1 MSTIAI
7 AGLGWLGL
15 PLAAQ
20 LQELGHH
27 VKGSVTSKNKQAEL
41 RNHGLDVYQ
50 VEIAEDEIRGEIQSF
65 LADTEILIILIPP
78 GLRRNTGHN
87 HALRM
92 AQLLDATEKASV
104 KKVILISST
113 GVYDDAQGAVTEK
126 DIPQPQD
133 NKGKQLLEV
142 EQIFFKSPALET
154 TVIRFGGLFGGS
166 RNPVK
171 YLAGR
176 TGLSNGKAP
185 VNLIHRQDCMGIIL
199 GVIYKN
205 AFGHIINAVHP
216 EHPKKSEY
224 YTQQALALGLEPPQ
238 YDTEEADET
247 YKKVDS
253 VTLKPVLGYT
263 FQKSL

>member
-1 MSTIAI
+1 MSRIAI

-20 LQELGHH
+20 LQELGHT
-27 VKGSVTSKNKQAEL
+27 VKGSVTSKTKQAEL
-41 RNHGLDVYQ
+41 KTYGVDVYQ
-50 VEIAEDEIRGEIQSF
+50 VEIAEEEIRGEISSF
-65 LADTEILIILIPP
+65 LADSEILIILIPP

-92 AQLLDATEKASV
+92 AQLLDAVEKSQV
-104 KKVILISST
+104 KKVILVSST
-113 GVYDDAQGAVTEK
+113 GVYDDSQGKVTEADLPK
-126 DIPQPQD
+126 PED

-142 EQIFFKSPALET
+142 EQIFFKSSAIDT

-176 TGLSNGKAP
+176 TGLNNGNAP

-199 GVIYKN
+199 SVIYKN

-216 EHPKKSEY
+216 DHPSKAVYYKKE
-224 YTQQALALGLEPPQ
+224 AKALGLEPPV
-238 YDTEEADET
+238 YDADT
-247 YKKVDS
+247 DQTFKQVDS
-253 VTLKPVLGYT
+253 VTIKSLLGYT

>member
-1 MSTIAI
+1 MSRIAI

-20 LQELGHH
+20 LQELGHT
-27 VKGSVTSKNKQAEL
+27 VKGSVTSKTKQAEL
-41 RNHGLDVYQ
+41 KTYGVDVYQ
-50 VEIAEDEIRGEIQSF
+50 VEIAEDEIRGEINSF
-65 LADTEILIILIPP
+65 LADSEILIILIPP

-92 AQLLDATEKASV
+92 AQLLDAVEKSSIP
-104 KKVILISST
+104 KVILISST
-113 GVYDDAQGAVTEK
+113 GVYDDSQGKVTEADVPK
-126 DIPQPQD
+126 PQD
-133 NKGKQLLEV
+133 NKGKQLVEV
-142 EQIFFKSPALET
+142 EQIFFKSTAVKT

-176 TGLSNGKAP
+176 TGLSNGNAP
-185 VNLIHRQDCMGIIL
+185 VNLIHREDCMGVIL

-205 AFGHIINAVHP
+205 AFGHILNAVHP
-216 EHPKKSEY
+216 DHPAKAVYYKK
-224 YTQQALALGLEPPQ
+224 QAEALGLEPPLYESDRDQ
-238 YDTEEADET
+238 TF
-247 YKKVDS
+247 KQVDS
-253 VTLKPVLGYT
+253 VNLKPLLGYT

>member
-1 MSTIAI
+1 MSNIAI

-20 LQELGHH
+20 LQELGHR

-104 KKVILISST
+104 K
-113 GVYDDAQGAVTEK
+113 
-126 DIPQPQD
+126 
-133 NKGKQLLEV
+133 
-142 EQIFFKSPALET
+142 
-154 TVIRFGGLFGGS
+154 R
-166 RNPVK
+166 
-171 YLAGR
+171 
-176 TGLSNGKAP
+176 
-185 VNLIHRQDCMGIIL
+185 
-199 GVIYKN
+199 
-205 AFGHIINAVHP
+205 
-216 EHPKKSEY
+216 
-224 YTQQALALGLEPPQ
+224 
-238 YDTEEADET
+238 
-247 YKKVDS
+247 
-253 VTLKPVLGYT
+253 
-263 FQKSL
+263 

>member
-1 MSTIAI
+1 MSTIAL

-20 LQELGHH
+20 LKELGYT
-27 VKGSVTSKNKQAEL
+27 VKGSVTSGTKQQEL
-41 RNHGLDVYQ
+41 SSYGIDVYK
-50 VEIAEDEIRGEIQSF
+50 VEIAEDEIRGEIYSF
-65 LADTEILIILIPP
+65 LENSEILIILIPP

-92 AQLLDATEKASV
+92 AQLLDAVEKSSI

-113 GVYDDAQGAVTEK
+113 GVYDDSQGHVTEA
-126 DIPQPQD
+126 DIPKPED
-133 NKGKQLLEV
+133 TKGKQLVEV
-142 EQIFFKSPALET
+142 EHIFFKSSAIET
-154 TVIRFGGLFGGS
+154 TVIRFGGLYGGS

-176 TGLSNGKAP
+176 TGLNNGDAP
-185 VNLIHRQDCMGIIL
+185 VNMIHRQDCIGVIL

-205 AFGHIINAVHP
+205 AFGHIINAVNP
-216 EHPKKSEY
+216 EHPSKKEY
-224 YTQQALALGLEPPQ
+224 YTKQALKLGLEAPH
-238 YDTEEADET
+238 YEKDDTAV
-247 YKKVDS
+247 YKQIDS
-253 VTLKPVLGYT
+253 VNLKPLLGYT